1 MTELARRHAAKRRP
15 DWAALGIAAVLAAIA
30 ALIAWDTSRLGVGG
44 AYARIGPQTVPYLI
58 CICLGGL
65 SVWTVIEAVR
75 GDFPERE
82 RQEFGPVLWIVGGLI
97 AQMVLLRA
105 AGFSIATGVLF
116 AMTARGFGRVN
127 LAIVLPTGIILAGI
141 VWFIFARLLQLSLP
155 AAALEGWIA
164 QIGDALV
171 AGIVAGALF
180 IWSSVQ
186 NIWFYARD
194 FIIAFWS
201 RF

>member
-1 MTELARRHAAKRRP
+1 MTELAGRHAARRRP
-15 DWAALGIAAVLAAIA
+15 DWAALGIAVVLAAIA

-58 CICLGGL
+58 ALCLAGL
-65 SVWTVIEAVR
+65 SAWTVFEAVR

-82 RQEFGPVLWIVGGLI
+82 RQEFGPVLWIVGGLV
-97 AQMVLLRA
+97 AQMVLLGP

-127 LAIVLPTGIILAGI
+127 LAIVLPAGIILAGV

-164 QIGDALV
+164 QVGDPIV
-171 AGIVAGALF
+171 AGIMAGALF
-180 IWSSVQ
+180 VWFYVQ
-186 NIWFYARD
+186 NAWLFVRD
-194 FIIAFWS
+194 FVIAFWS
-201 RF
+201 QF